1 MREVFCHIGDF
12 MQIPVS
18 IGEVIDKITILE
30 IKKTR
35 IKDSDKL
42 ININTELTALKSAV
56 ARENLDIPELANLT
70 SALLEINI
78 ALWEIEDRIRE
89 LERQK
94 NFDASFVEVA
104 RSVYR
109 SNDER
114 SRIKRQI
121 NDLTGSAVV
130 EEKSYQAY

>member
-1 MREVFCHIGDF
+1 MY
-12 MQIPVS
+12 IPASV
-18 IGEVIDKITILE
+18 GEVIDKITILE
-30 IKKTR
+30 IKQER
-35 IKDSDKL
+35 IRDAGKL
-42 ININTELTALKSAV
+42 FNIRAELDALRSALKSEGLSVPELTELTA
-56 ARENLDIPELANLT
+56 D
-70 SALLEINI
+70 LLHINTV
-78 ALWEIEDRIRE
+78 LWDIEDNIRE

-94 NFDASFVEVA
+94 NFDAAFVAVA